1 MQDKSR
7 DREDASVVALQG
19 TEMTMGW
26 SDLPADLV
34 AVLADR
40 TTDHADF
47 ACFRSV
53 CPSWRSAS
61 AAHAARRRV
70 PLLLLP
76 AEYQLRVDLHLWSL
90 ADDSIAEIPLP
101 AALGSFLFASPRGW
115 ALAVDQHF
123 SAAVLHPFTG
133 ASAALP
139 ELPPSFRADI
149 TVRRDMVWDHSPQ
162 HTVVIAR
169 RSQTTKLLSC
179 FFCRP
184 GDGFWS
190 AVECSEEIGQVSGIT
205 YFDGAFYLFDGET
218 LRTVG
223 VDSETF
229 AAVAVIEPPTVT
241 LVTPDERLR
250 PWNRR
255 KAEST
260 LVVSSA
266 DDFLVID
273 RRHELGGPYGGSGEV
288 VSIEAFR
295 WDGRSWA
302 AVDDIGDRAVFV
314 DSSRGFCVEANGVN
328 GVQRNCVYV
337 ATSNHHGRCTVSV
350 LHLAGRTTERLSL
363 GNLSQHRCGR
373 FWQWP
378 SWSMP
383 NLHRSHPNKTK
394 FELFI

>member
-1 MQDKSR
+1 
-7 DREDASVVALQG
+7 
-19 TEMTMGW
+19 MTMSW

-34 AVLADR
+34 AALADR
-40 TTDHADF
+40 ITGHADF

-61 AAHAARRRV
+61 AAHAAHRRV

-76 AEYQLRVDLHLWSL
+76 AEFRHDGEGVQHRHLWSL
-90 ADDSIAEIPLP
+90 ADDSIAEIHLP
-101 AALGSFLFASPRGW
+101 AILRSFLFASPRGW

-133 ASAALP
+133 ASAGLP
-139 ELPPSFRADI
+139 ELPPSFRGDTI
-149 TVRRDMVWDHSPQ
+149 VRRDIAWDHSPQ
-162 HTVVIAR
+162 HTVVISRWTA
-169 RSQTTKLLSC
+169 KLSC

-184 GDGFWS
+184 RDGSWS
-190 AVECSEEIGQVSGIT
+190 PVECWEEIGQVSGIT
-205 YFDGAFYLFDGET
+205 YCDCAFYLFDGET
-218 LRTVG
+218 RRTVG
-223 VDSETF
+223 VNSETF
-229 AAVAVIEPPTVT
+229 AVTTVIEPPRVT
-241 LVTPDERLR
+241 LVTLR
-250 PWNRR
+250 EHLRRWNRR

-266 DDFLVID
+266 DDFLVIN
-273 RRHELGGPYGGSGEV
+273 RKHELGESYGGSGAV

-314 DSSRGFCVEANGVN
+314 DSSRGFFVEANGVN

-337 ATSNHHGRCTVSV
+337 ANSNYQGRCTVCV
-350 LHLAGRTTERLSL
+350 FHLAGRTTERLSL

-378 SWSMP
+378 SWYMP
-383 NLHRSHPNKTK
+383 NLHSLISSKQN
-394 FELFI
+394 